1 MEGARGA
8 QSEAIIQIKI
18 KNKKAATNF
27 DTEFTKEDP
36 VLTPVNPDIVKTI
49 NQVRIEFFYCTHRIG
64 N

>member
-49 NQVRIEFFYCTHRIG
+49 NQVRIELF
-64 N
+64 